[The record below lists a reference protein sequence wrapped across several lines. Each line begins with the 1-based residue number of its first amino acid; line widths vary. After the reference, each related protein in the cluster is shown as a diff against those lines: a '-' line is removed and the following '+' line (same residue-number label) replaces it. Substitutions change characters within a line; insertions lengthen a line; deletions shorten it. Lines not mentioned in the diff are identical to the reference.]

1 MKKNSKEKILLLE
14 NIHINAVGEL
24 KKNGYEV
31 ISEKGAMSE
40 EELLRIVEN
49 ISVIGIRSKTHI
61 TKKVLEKAKNLKVI
75 GAFCIGTNQIDLK
88 EAAARGVAVF
98 NAPYSNTRSV
108 VELVIGEIIML
119 LRKIPDATK
128 DMHEGVWNKVS
139 QNCFEVRGKK
149 LGIVGYGNIGTQL
162 SVVAEGL
169 GMKTAFYDKQEKLAL
184 GNTKKINTLSDLLKW
199 ADIVTIHVDGRKE
212 NTNFFGEKEFSQ
224 MKEGTYFLN
233 LSRGHVVDI
242 KALKKNL
249 KKGKILGA
257 SVDVYPVEPE
267 KNGPGFAT
275 ELQGLKNVILTPHI
289 GGSTEEAQSSIGD
302 FVSGKILNY
311 LENGST
317 ILSVNLPGIA
327 LAAKEKGITRIIHIH
342 ENVPK
347 MLAQINSI
355 LGEKNINIAAQQLK
369 TNENIGLV
377 VTDVDGKVSDSVLNA
392 LKNIPHTIVCNN
404 L

>member
-1 MKKNSKEKILLLE
+1 MKNRKEKILLVE
-14 NIHINAVGEL
+14 NIHIDAIEEF
-24 KKNGYEV
+24 KKSGYEV
-31 ISEKGAMSE
+31 IFEKGAMGE
-40 EELLRIVEN
+40 DELLK
-49 ISVIGIRSKTHI
+49 VIEDIAVLGIRSKTKV
-61 TKKVLEKAKNLKVI
+61 TKKVLDKAKNLKAI

-88 EAAARGVAVF
+88 EAATKGIAVF

-128 DMHEGVWNKVS
+128 DMHEGNWNKIS

-162 SVVAEGL
+162 SVIAEAL

-184 GNTKKINTLSDLLKW
+184 GNSKKMNSLNDLLKW
-199 ADIVTIHVDGRKE
+199 ADIVTLHVDGRKE
-212 NTNFFGEKEFSQ
+212 NADFFGAKEFSQ
-224 MKEGTYFLN
+224 MKENSYFLN

-249 KKGKILGA
+249 ESGKILGA
-257 SVDVYPVEPE
+257 AVDVYPTEPE
-267 KNGPGFAT
+267 KNGPGFVT
-275 ELQGLKNVILTPHI
+275 DLQGLKNVILTPHI
-289 GGSTEEAQSSIGD
+289 GGSTEEAQKSIGD
-302 FVSGKILNY
+302 FVSSKILNY
-311 LENGST
+311 LENGNT
-317 ILSVNLPGIA
+317 TLSVNLPGIS
-327 LAAKEKGITRIIHIH
+327 LVPKEKGFTRIIHIH

-377 VTDVDGKVSDSVLNA
+377 STDIEGKVLESVYLA
-392 LKNIPHTIVCNN
+392 LKNIPNTISCN
-404 L
+404 LI